1 MYESCEEVQKR
12 TQNEPKQRLFNQCCI
27 PQGKW
32 DLKYMLSKASWVLDV
47 GRSRIQGSQA
57 ELEDLFFRE
66 GWEHLERKEW
76 SGTLTTKTVSD

>member
-1 MYESCEEVQKR
+1 
-12 TQNEPKQRLFNQCCI
+12 
-27 PQGKW
+27 
-32 DLKYMLSKASWVLDV
+32 MLSKASWVLDV